1 MLNPY
6 ISCGVYCFDFFIIFL
21 FFSRT
26 ASKKMATWKC
36 LLLGFALFQLGSAV
50 NLLSQN
56 NIWVNTLFSFAVR
69 VAYAL
74 TCFRVRKFTAAA
86 YSAILVVLNLAI
98 EIIAVLLIS
107 AITGSQ
113 TMDYNSNFA
122 LLLIECSFSKLLFL
136 VTCLVL
142 SQVIVPD
149 VSGSRYQFTLLL
161 YPLLS
166 SSFLIVSWY
175 ISTQPEVTARIQYA
189 LAGSGIAIFL
199 SSVLLFMIY
208 QHQIEGEREHIRV
221 KAENERLQTE
231 KAYYDILEQQN
242 QKLMI
247 YAHDVKKHLS
257 AIQAINTDP
266 AIGQYLSVLLDQL
279 MAYTKNCH
287 SGNMMLD
294 VMVDKYAMDCERL
307 EIQFDYD
314 VRNCNLSGVEDI
326 DLVAI
331 LGNLLDN
338 AVASAAQSEKKMV
351 LLETTVRNGYSVV
364 IVTNSC
370 DTPPHSYA
378 GQLITTKADR
388 KLHGYGLKSVSRTLK
403 KYGGDFRWDY
413 DEADRTF
420 LVTAMIPRRSNGC

>member
-6 ISCGVYCFDFFIIFL
+6 VSSGVYCVDFLIIFL

-26 ASKKMATWKC
+26 APKRMASWKC
-36 LLLGFALFQLGSAV
+36 LLLGLALFQLGSVV
-50 NLLSQN
+50 NLLLQN
-56 NIWVNTLFSFAVR
+56 NIWINTLFSFVIR
-69 VAYAL
+69 VVFAMM
-74 TCFRVRKFTAAA
+74 CFRTKKFTAMAH
-86 YSAILVVLNLAI
+86 SAILVVLNLAI
-98 EIIAVLLIS
+98 EIIAVLIIS
-107 AITGSQ
+107 AATDSQ
-113 TMDYNSNFA
+113 AMDYNNNLA

-136 VTCLVL
+136 ITCLIL
-142 SQVIVPD
+142 AQVMVPD
-149 VSGSRYQFTLLL
+149 VSGSRYQFMLLL
-161 YPLLS
+161 YPALS

-175 ISTQPEVTARIQYA
+175 VSTQPGVTANVQYT
-189 LAGSGIAIFL
+189 LAGSSVAIFL
-199 SSVLLFMIY
+199 SSVLLFLIY

-247 YAHDVKKHLS
+247 YAHDVKKHLN

-266 AIGQYLSVLLDQL
+266 AIENYLSALVDQL
-279 MAYTKNCH
+279 KNYTQNCH

-294 VMVDKYAMDCERL
+294 VMVDKYVMDCERL
-307 EIQFDYD
+307 GIHFDYD
-314 VRNCNLSGVEDI
+314 VRNCNLSAVEDI

-338 AVASAAQSEKKMV
+338 AVASAEKSGEKRV
-351 LLETTVRNGYSVV
+351 TLETTMRNGYGVV
-364 IVTNSC
+364 IITNSC
-370 DTPPHSYA
+370 DVPPISNG

-388 KLHGYGLKSVSRTLK
+388 KLHGHGLKSVSRTLK

-413 DEADRTF
+413 DESARTF
-420 LVTAMIPRRSNGC
+420 IVTAMIMSGN

>member
-6 ISCGVYCFDFFIIFL
+6 VSSGVYCVDFIIILL

-26 ASKKMATWKC
+26 APKRMAFWKC
-36 LLLGFALFQLGSAV
+36 LLLGLALFQLGSAV

-56 NIWVNTLFSFAVR
+56 NIWINTLFSFAIR
-69 VAYAL
+69 VGFAL
-74 TCFRVRKFTAAA
+74 VCFRTKKFAAVA
-86 YSAILVVLNLAI
+86 HSAILVVLNLAI
-98 EIIAVLLIS
+98 EIIAVLIIS
-107 AITGSQ
+107 AATGSQ
-113 TMDYNSNFA
+113 AMDYNNNLA

-136 VTCLVL
+136 VTSLIL

-149 VSGSRYQFTLLL
+149 VSGSRYQFMLLL

-175 ISTQPEVTARIQYA
+175 VSAQPGVTANVQYT
-189 LAGSGIAIFL
+189 LAGSSVAIFL

-208 QHQIEGEREHIRV
+208 QHQIEGEREHIRI

-247 YAHDVKKHLS
+247 YAHDVKKHLN

-266 AIGQYLSVLLDQL
+266 AIEQYMSALVDQL
-279 MAYTKNCH
+279 KNYTKNCH

-294 VMVDKYAMDCERL
+294 VMVDKYVMDCERL
-307 EIQFDYD
+307 RIQFDYD
-314 VRNCNLSGVEDI
+314 VRNCNLRDVEDI

-338 AVASAAQSEKKMV
+338 AVASAERSEEKCV
-351 LLETTVRNGYSVV
+351 TLETTMRNEYGVL
-364 IVTNSC
+364 IITNSC
-370 DTPPHSYA
+370 DMPPISNG

-388 KLHGYGLKSVSRTLK
+388 KLHGHGLKSVSRTLK

-413 DEADRTF
+413 DETARTF
-420 LVTAMIPRRSNGC
+420 IITIMIMGGN